1 MEHVDPGP
9 LFGVLTA
16 TLFVV
21 AAVAIVMVVLN
32 HRRRIRELLSRERM
46 AALEKGVEIPWEL
59 DAARPRRASRLQLK
73 AGFLLCGLGVGLA
86 AAAGLTR
93 EPVGNGPLPFGVFLL
108 ITGLTLIVY
117 DVLFG
122 RHEWRQ
128 ATELDEELT
137 RAYIRRLEGSAGH
150 VHEASGKGDAGR

>member
-1 MEHVDPGP
+1 MEHADPGP
-9 LFGVLTA
+9 LFGMLAA

-46 AALEKGVEIPWEL
+46 AALEKGLEIPWEL

-73 AGFLLCGLGVGLA
+73 AGFLLAGMGLGLTA
-86 AAAGLTR
+86 AAAMSG
-93 EPVGNGPLPFGVFLL
+93 EPVSNSPLPVGVFLL
-108 ITGLTLIVY
+108 MTGLALVGY
-117 DVLFG
+117 DLLFG
-122 RHEWRQ
+122 RYEWRR

-137 RAYIRRLEGSAGH
+137 RAYIRRLEGNAGQGRET
-150 VHEASGKGDAGR
+150 VGKGDTGR